1 MNGLAIPSLN
11 GISLF
16 SGIAGLDLGIQ
27 HIIPNSRTICFVE
40 REIYTAQI
48 LHQKMQLGL
57 LHPAPIYSD
66 VITFPSVAHHF
77 SQKVDFITAGFPCQP
92 FSQAG
97 SRKGISDERWLW
109 DSILDTI
116 SQTTPSFLFLE
127 NVSNL
132 LNEWGAFD
140 EISKTLSKIG
150 FNIEWSN
157 VRASDV
163 GANHQRN
170 RLFIFAYKTGT
181 LSKLNLTNPNCFRH
195 NRRSPETRLKTQN
208 GSKIERRSSAAHT
221 IPNPNRIGRNTNFKN
236 LRCGQ
241 SDSLWKGIKFT
252 HSNGFKSTLRGNCS
266 ITKEGSGKGK
276 YDTSRSECLQW
287 EKHIIETGFSSSITD
302 SHNIGEPITPLR
314 NEERRCFQ
322 QPKSNFQPS
331 WWTGN
336 PPFSPVCRVDDGI
349 PHGMDRLRALGNAV
363 VPLQAAHAFHHLIL
377 RGLQHDT
384 P

>member
-1 MNGLAIPSLN
+1 
-11 GISLF
+11 
-16 SGIAGLDLGIQ
+16 
-27 HIIPNSRTICFVE
+27 
-40 REIYTAQI
+40 
-48 LHQKMQLGL
+48 MQLGL

-66 VITFPSVAHHF
+66 VVTFPSVAHHF
-77 SQKVDFITAGFPCQP
+77 SEKVDFITAGFPCQP

-97 SRKGISDERWLW
+97 SRKGTDDHRWLW
-109 DSILDTI
+109 NSILHTI
-116 SQTTPSFLFLE
+116 MQTRPSFLFLE

-140 EISKTLSKIG
+140 EISKSLSKIG
-150 FNIEWSN
+150 FHLEWSN

-252 HSNGFKSTLRGNCS
+252 HSNCQRRTQPNLPKIS
-266 ITKEGSGKGK
+266 IQE
-276 YDTSRSECLQW
+276 E
-287 EKHIIETGFSSSITD
+287 F
-302 SHNIGEPITPLR
+302 IGR
-314 NEERRCFQ
+314 QNNE
-322 QPKSNFQPS
+322 SNYFHPS

-349 PHGMDRLRALGNAV
+349 SHGMDRLRALGNAV
-363 VPLQAAHAFHHLIL
+363 VPLQAAHAFYHLIL
-377 RGLQHDT
+377 RGLQHDSPYSIHT
-384 P
+384 HS

>member
-140 EISKTLSKIG
+140 EISKSLSKIG
-150 FNIEWSN
+150 FNLEWAN

-208 GSKIERRSSAAHT
+208 GSKIERRSTAA
-221 IPNPNRIGRNTNFKN
+221 IPISN
-236 LRCGQ
+236 
-241 SDSLWKGIKFT
+241 
-252 HSNGFKSTLRGNCS
+252 SNGQRWTEPYFPK
-266 ITKEGSGKGK
+266 ITNKKK
-276 YDTSRSECLQW
+276 F
-287 EKHIIETGFSSSITD
+287 FSWLY
-302 SHNIGEPITPLR
+302 HEN
-314 NEERRCFQ
+314 
-322 QPKSNFQPS
+322 NFHHS
-331 WWTGN
+331 WWIRK

-349 PHGMDRLRALGNAV
+349 SHGMDRLRALGNAV
-363 VPLQAAHAFHHLIL
+363 VPLQASYAFYHLIL
-377 RGLQHDT
+377 RGLHHDT